1 MSSVIRAKDFF
12 ALLKRENIGPF
23 VGVPCSLINSLI
35 AYAAD
40 HPEDVRFLNPAHES
54 HAMAIAAG
62 EYMGSKGKEMPL
74 VFMQN
79 SGFGNITNPLT
90 SLHQIYDIPAILL
103 VTWRAEEGYG
113 TDAPEHWIV
122 GRDMEQYFQTFGLPY
137 RIVSHDS
144 FEDDLLAMKK
154 EALVMKKPTV
164 LCMKKG
170 LFEKYERK
178 EQPGMQYPMKSAEV
192 IKIIK
197 DHYNNAAFLS
207 TTGMLSRESFTV
219 QDTPDF
225 YMMGSM
231 GLISG
236 IASGAASHTEKP
248 VIILD
253 GDGAIM
259 MHMGL
264 MPYIGSRGQKNM
276 VHIIIDNEAYSST
289 GGQPT
294 VSSDIDFAAIAKACG
309 YPVTLTAKTKDE
321 LEKNLSSLTGKNGP
335 ALLHLKVQSGA
346 DHHIGRVSD
355 KYTCPQVV
363 ERFMENFES

>member
-1 MSSVIRAKDFF
+1 MNSAIRAQDFF
-12 ALLKRENIGPF
+12 AVLKRESIGPF

-40 HPEDVRFLNPAHES
+40 HPEEVRFLNPAHES
-54 HAMAIAAG
+54 HAMSIAAG
-62 EYMGSKGKEMPL
+62 EYMGSKGKELPL

-79 SGFGNITNPLT
+79 SGFGNIINPLT

-122 GRDMEQYFQTFGLPY
+122 GRDMEQYFKTFHLPY
-137 RIVSHDS
+137 RIVTPQS
-144 FEDDLLAMKK
+144 FEDDLLAMKEK
-154 EALVMKKPTV
+154 ALETKKPTV
-164 LCMKKG
+164 ICIKKG
-170 LFEKYERK
+170 LFEKYEQR
-178 EQPGMQYPMKSAEV
+178 EQPGSHYEMKGAEAIEIV
-192 IKIIK
+192 KN
-197 DHYNNAAFLS
+197 HYQNAAFLS

-219 QDTPDF
+219 EDTPDF

-231 GLISG
+231 GLISA
-236 IASGAASHTEKP
+236 IASGAADHAKKP
-248 VIILD
+248 IVILD
-253 GDGAIM
+253 GDGALM

-264 MPYIGSRGQKNM
+264 MPYIGSRGQKNLI
-276 VHIIIDNEAYSST
+276 HIVFDNEAYSST

-294 VSSDIDFAAIAKACG
+294 VSPGIDFAAIAKACG
-309 YPVTLTAKTKDE
+309 YPIAITATRREGLMKA
-321 LEKNLSSLTGKNGP
+321 LSQMTGKNGP

-363 ERFMENFES
+363 DRFMENFEG